1 MPDKAIAVSKQCKLL
16 AITRSVV
23 YAHKKRQQ
31 DAVDEDEG
39 VLLQLLDE
47 EYTRHP
53 FYGTRRMTQY
63 LRSLG
68 HLINRKRVQ
77 RLMRTLG
84 LAGMA
89 PGPNTSKPHPSHKV
103 YPYLLRGVEITAP
116 NQVWS
121 TDITYIRLRH
131 GFVYLVAIIDWYSR
145 KVLAWRL
152 SNTMDAGFCVDCLE
166 EAIKNYGTPKIFNTD
181 QGSQF
186 TSHSFTGMLIQNGI
200 TISMDGRGRAL
211 DNIFVE
217 RLWRTVK
224 YEDVYLKGYET
235 ITTLL
240 LGLTDYFLFYNGE
253 RRHQSLGYATPNAVY
268 LSATGGGA
276 KIVDRFNS
284 GRESIV
290 PAEELGQRQPAA
302 V

>member
-1 MPDKAIAVSKQCKLL
+1 LL
-16 AITRSVV
+16 AITRSVI

-31 DAVDEDEG
+31 KTVDEHEG
-39 VLLQLLDE
+39 LLLRLLDE

-63 LRSLG
+63 LRGLG
-68 HLINRKRVQ
+68 HWVNRKRVQ
-77 RLMRTLG
+77 RLMQKLG

-89 PGPNTSKPHPSHKV
+89 PGPNTSKPHPQHKL
-103 YPYLLRGVEITAP
+103 YPYLLRGVDVIAP

-121 TDITYIRLRH
+121 TDITYIRLLH

-166 EAIKNYGTPKIFNTD
+166 EAIKHYGSPKIFNTD

-186 TSHSFTGMLIQNGI
+186 TSNSFTGVLIQQGI

-224 YEDVYLKGYET
+224 YEDVYLKKYET
-235 ITTLL
+235 IPTLL

-253 RRHQSLGYATPNAVY
+253 RRHQSLGYTTPDVVY
-268 LSATGGGA
+268 HTATGGGA
-276 KIVDRFNS
+276 KIVDRFSNV
-284 GRESIV
+284 REV
-290 PAEELGQRQPAA
+290 TLPATELGQHQLAA